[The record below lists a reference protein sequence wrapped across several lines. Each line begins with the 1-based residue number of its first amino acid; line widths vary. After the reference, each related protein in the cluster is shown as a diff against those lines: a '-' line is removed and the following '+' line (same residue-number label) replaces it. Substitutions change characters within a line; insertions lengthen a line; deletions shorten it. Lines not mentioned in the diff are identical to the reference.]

1 MQLNSYFKHFLENT
15 VNLNQ
20 TRIDNLDDRV
30 LAITK
35 YLEGEATFGRVVIDL
50 IPQGSYAH
58 KTIIKPRKGRD
69 FDADVLLHVRE
80 QEGWEA
86 ERYIAELYAAFRR
99 SSTYHDIVNRKTRCV
114 TVDYADDFHID
125 VVPYLERG
133 GSGLHYITNRHENAF
148 ELTNPEGFNDWLDG
162 QNRIARNHL
171 VEVIRLMKFV
181 RDSKGTFSIKSV
193 ILTTLL
199 GAAINE
205 VRLAAEDGYYRDGP
219 TTLLHVVGDLDEY
232 LQANPTMPWIADPS
246 GTGENF
252 GDRWAESDPD
262 GYEIFRDKFHLYAG
276 KIAAAYTEPDK
287 AKSVALWQ
295 EVFGPNFTAPPVTET
310 KSANLPAVPTT
321 EQFLEQDFGIK
332 TVASKHKVKI
342 RARIA
347 RKNGFRHG
355 NLSAHGNR
363 VAKGRDLYFSIIHC
377 DVPEPY
383 DVYWKVRNHGPEA
396 AKLGALRGEITTDSG
411 TRSKKESTAYRGSH
425 YVECYVVKN
434 GVCVASNK
442 QLVYVY

>member
-1 MQLNSYFKHFLENT
+1 MKLNSYFKNFLENT

-20 TRIDNLDDRV
+20 SRIDDLDDRV
-30 LAITK
+30 LAITN
-35 YLEGEATFGRVVIDL
+35 YLEGEAAFGSIVRDV

-58 KTIIKPRKGRD
+58 KTIIKPLKGRD
-69 FDADVLLHVRE
+69 FDADVLLHVEE
-80 QEGWEA
+80 QTGWA
-86 ERYIAELYAAFRR
+86 AKDYIAELYAALRR
-99 SSTYHDIVNRKTRCV
+99 SGTYADLVGRKTRCV
-114 TVDYADDFHID
+114 TVDYADDFHVD

-133 GSGLHYITNRHENAF
+133 GAGLHYITNRHEDLF

-162 QNRIARNHL
+162 QNRVAQNHL

-199 GAAINE
+199 GGAVNE
-205 VRLAAEDGYYRDGP
+205 ARLGADEGYYRDMP
-219 TTLLHVVGDLDEY
+219 TALLHIVSDLDEY
-232 LQANPTMPWIADPS
+232 LQSSPTMPWIGDPS

-252 GDRWAESDPD
+252 GDRWAEADPD
-262 GYEIFRDKFHLYAG
+262 GYSIFRDKLHLYAG
-276 KIAAAYTEPDK
+276 KIADAYAEPDK
-287 AKSVALWQ
+287 DRSVALWQ
-295 EVFGPNFTAPPVTET
+295 EVFGPDFKAPPSAET

-321 EQFLEQDFGIK
+321 EQFLNQHYGIK
-332 TVASKHKVKI
+332 TMPSRYKVKVS
-342 RARIA
+342 ARIA

-363 VAKGRDLYFSIIHC
+363 VAKDRDLYFTITRC
-377 DVPEPY
+377 DVPEPF

-396 AKLGALRGEITTDSG
+396 TRLNALRGEITRDAG

-425 YVECYVVKN
+425 YVECYIVKN
-434 GVCVASNK
+434 GVCVASNL
-442 QLVYVY
+442 QRVYVY